1 MLRFKNKLKEENLL
15 IVELQFIRDLIL
27 VFGTIN
33 WKSWKYFY
41 KKLVLNEWMNCVLYI
56 SWSQCWAGIYFLPL
70 VVKDGREVRLFTGPQ
85 SRFCSVSAL
94 QQVGQHQVGPLLV
107 AMVVVDLDGRR
118 EMRTVVVVADRGWV
132 FGLVGDL
139 LVCSRFLFRA
149 DDGLL
154 IFVLEVERVDVE

>member
-1 MLRFKNKLKEENLL
+1 
-15 IVELQFIRDLIL
+15 
-27 VFGTIN
+27 
-33 WKSWKYFY
+33 
-41 KKLVLNEWMNCVLYI
+41 
-56 SWSQCWAGIYFLPL
+56 
-70 VVKDGREVRLFTGPQ
+70 
-85 SRFCSVSAL
+85 
-94 QQVGQHQVGPLLV
+94 
-107 AMVVVDLDGRR
+107 MVVVDLDGRR